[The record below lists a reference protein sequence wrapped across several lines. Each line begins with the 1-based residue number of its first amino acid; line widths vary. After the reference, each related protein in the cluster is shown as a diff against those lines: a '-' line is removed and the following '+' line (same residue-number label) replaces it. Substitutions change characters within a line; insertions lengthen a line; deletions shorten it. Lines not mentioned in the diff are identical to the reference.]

1 MSDSPLPSVAV
12 FVVFAIIGLAVV
24 LSIFLALAERLEPL
38 FERWLGG
45 VTPAQWCGDMVRR
58 FRKHRRRGAR
68 RGARRSEDD
77 DDDDE
82 LDEAML
88 SLLSILPSASLI
100 VDRNDDVI
108 TANPQAYRLGIMQD
122 DRIVDEQVL
131 AAVREVRDNGGRRLF
146 DVQTTT
152 AQRFVDLNDS
162 HSEDALSVRGV
173 RRPNWLK
180 VTVGRID
187 ERFVVVM
194 LDDVSESVRFA
205 QIRDAFIVNVSE
217 QLLVPTQALDRLADE
232 LERDDLDT
240 ARIRATAREVRSTSG
255 HLNHMMSDLL
265 LLIKAQEPI
274 TPSMANR
281 INVVEQLD
289 YVVEQVQ
296 SPDVRVMV
304 RGDRDL
310 IVNGD
315 AEQIRT
321 AVTKLVENAVQ
332 YSPQGGCVSVS
343 VGRDKTGANAVIRVI
358 DQGKG
363 IAKAEQS
370 RIFERFYRGA
380 DQSTRSADGVGL
392 GLAIVK
398 HVALTHHGTAAVWSC
413 LGQGSTFSLT
423 LPLAR

>member
-1 MSDSPLPSVAV
+1 MSDSPLPSIAV
-12 FVVFAIIGLAVV
+12 FTVFAIIGLAVV
-24 LSIFLALAERLEPL
+24 LMVCMVLMERLEPL
-38 FERWLGG
+38 FERWLDG
-45 VTPAQWCGDMVRR
+45 VSPAQWLADAFRR
-58 FRKHRRRGAR
+58 VRKHRRRAGR
-68 RGARRSEDD
+68 RAGHRSEDD
-77 DDDDE
+77 DDDDP
-82 LDEAML
+82 DEAML

-100 VDRNDDVI
+100 VDSNDDVI
-108 TANPQAYRLGIMQD
+108 TANPQAYRLGIMED

-131 AAVREVRDNGGRRLF
+131 AAVREVRANSGRRLF

-162 HSEDALSVRGV
+162 RSEDTQSVRGV

-194 LDDVSESVRFA
+194 LDDVSESVRFG

-217 QLLVPTQALDRLADE
+217 QLLVPTQALGRLADE

-240 ARIRATAREVRSTSG
+240 ARIRATACEVRSTSG

-281 INVVEQLD
+281 INVMEQLD
-289 YVVEQVQ
+289 AVVARIQ
-296 SPDVRVMV
+296 SPDVRVVV
-304 RGDRDL
+304 RGDREL
-310 IVNGD
+310 MVNGD

-343 VGRDKTGANAVIRVI
+343 VERDKTGGNAVIRVI

-398 HVALTHHGTAAVWSC
+398 HVALTHHGTAAVWSSP
-413 LGQGSTFSLT
+413 GQGSTFSLT

>member
-1 MSDSPLPSVAV
+1 MSDSPLPSIAV

-24 LSIFLALAERLEPL
+24 LLVALALVERLEPL
-38 FERWLGG
+38 VERWLGG
-45 VTPAQWCGDMVRR
+45 VSPAQWFGDVFRR
-58 FRKHRRRGAR
+58 FRKRRRRGGR
-68 RGARRSEDD
+68 YGEDD
-77 DDDDE
+77 DDDDP
-82 LDEAML
+82 DDATL

-100 VDRNDDVI
+100 VDRNDDVV
-108 TANPQAYRLGIMQD
+108 TANPQAYRLGIMED
-122 DRIVDEQVL
+122 DRIIDEQVL
-131 AAVREVRDNGGRRLF
+131 AAVREVRANGGGRLF

-152 AQRFVDLNDS
+152 AQRFVDLNGS
-162 HSEDALSVRGV
+162 KGEDALSVRGV

-187 ERFVVVM
+187 ERFVVVL

-217 QLLVPTQALDRLADE
+217 QLLGPTPALGRLDDE

-240 ARIRATAREVRSTSG
+240 ARIRATAHEVRSTSG
-255 HLNHMMSDLL
+255 HLNHMVSDLL

-281 INVVEQLD
+281 INVMEQLD
-289 YVVEQVQ
+289 AVANRVQ
-296 SPDVRVMV
+296 SPDVRVVV
-304 RGDRDL
+304 RGDREL
-310 IVNGD
+310 MVNGD

-332 YSPQGGCVSVS
+332 YSPQGGQVSVS
-343 VGRDKTGANAVIRVI
+343 VERDKTGGNAVIRVI

-363 IAKAEQS
+363 IAKAEQE

-380 DQSTRSADGVGL
+380 DQSARSADGVGL

-398 HVALTHHGTAAVWSC
+398 HVALTHHGTAAVWSAP
-413 LGQGSTFSLT
+413 GQGSTFSLT